1 MEEQYINQGK
11 AEAAAIVVR
20 EDEQEDAIDL
30 IELFYF
36 VWGTLYKSLYVLWWA
51 VFWLL
56 ELPIS

>member
-30 IELFYF
+30 MGHSQILCK
-36 VWGTLYKSLYVLWWA
+36 VH
-51 VFWLL
+51 
-56 ELPIS
+56 